1 MPSLGPTVEQRTHVD
16 RLVSSIPDRTL
27 PTYQRLT
34 YDQLLHDHLIPNTPF
49 LLASSNTSQWPA
61 VKALRN
67 PEGRA
72 GEASDPNLKG
82 LRQYSHHVVPV
93 ANTLKPQFS
102 EFERTERPL
111 GEVLDL
117 WENDIEA
124 ARGLYVKDWHL
135 MAEIES
141 EGRGVEEVYAV
152 PGCLRDDW
160 LNPPYTPSPRTT
172 QPESVSTST
181 SDFRFTYA
189 GPALT
194 YTPLHRDVYG
204 SYSWSANVV
213 GRKVWWLFP
222 PERLDN
228 IKDKNGK
235 LYFDVRNLKDEGGA
249 IKVLQQE
256 GEIIFVPSG
265 WHHQVL
271 NIDFCISINHNFFSF
286 PTIPRIY
293 AALCVSQ
300 TRVEESILD
309 VKEMII
315 DRLGQ
320 SDGSWEKE
328 WFEEVQNLLE
338 MDAGWNWK
346 GFWATV
352 KKNLELSSSV
362 KHDLP
367 PVPLREQWVRSVIA
381 MYKERREWV
390 VLDGVKE
397 TVLEVERLLT

>member
-1 MPSLGPTVEQRTHVD
+1 MPSLGPTIEQRAHID

-27 PTYQRLT
+27 PTYQHPT
-34 YDQLLHDHLIPNTPF
+34 HDQLLRDHLIPNTPF
-49 LLASSNTSQWPA
+49 LLTSSNTSQWPA
-61 VKALRN
+61 AKALRT
-67 PEGRA
+67 PGA
-72 GEASDPNLKG
+72 KTGKASDPDLRG
-82 LRQYSHHVVPV
+82 LRQYAHHVVPV

-117 WENDIEA
+117 WETDINA

-141 EGRGVEEVYAV
+141 EGRGVGEVYTV
-152 PGCLRDDW
+152 PECLRDDW
-160 LNPPYTPSPRTT
+160 LNPPYTPSPRATHS
-172 QPESVSTST
+172 ESVSTST

-222 PERLDN
+222 PDRLDK
-228 IKDKNGK
+228 IKDQNGE
-235 LYFDVRNLKDEGGA
+235 LYFDVRDLEDEGEA

-271 NIDFCISINHNFFSF
+271 NIDFCISINHNFFSS
-286 PTIPRIY
+286 PTLPRIY
-293 AALCVSQ
+293 ATLCLGQ
-300 TRVEESILD
+300 NRVEESILD

-315 DRLGQ
+315 DRLGTK
-320 SDGSWEKE
+320 DGSWEKE
-328 WFEEVQNLLE
+328 WFDEVQSLLE

-352 KKNLELSSSV
+352 KKNLEMSPSLE
-362 KHDLP
+362 HDLP
-367 PVPLREQWVRSVIA
+367 PALLQYDWVREVIA
-381 MYKERREWV
+381 KYKERREWL
-390 VLDGVKE
+390 VLDAVKNI
-397 TVLEVERLLT
+397 VLDIERLLA

>member
-1 MPSLGPTVEQRTHVD
+1 MPSLGPTIEQRAHID
-16 RLVSSIPDRTL
+16 RLVSSIPNRPL
-27 PTYQRLT
+27 PTYQHLT
-34 YDQLLHDHLIPNTPF
+34 HDQLLRDHLIPNTPF

-61 VKALRN
+61 AKALRT
-67 PEGRA
+67 PGARTD
-72 GEASDPNLKG
+72 EASDPDLRG
-82 LRQYSHHVVPV
+82 LRQYAHHVVPV

-117 WENDIEA
+117 WENDINA

-141 EGRGVEEVYAV
+141 EGRGVGEVYTV
-152 PGCLRDDW
+152 PECFRDDW
-160 LNPPYTPSPRTT
+160 LNPPYTPSPRATHS
-172 QPESVSTST
+172 ESASTST

-222 PERLDN
+222 PDRLDK
-228 IKDKNGK
+228 IKDKNGE
-235 LYFDVRNLKDEGGA
+235 LYFDVRDLEDAGGA

-271 NIDFCISINHNFFSF
+271 NIDFCISINHNFFSS
-286 PTIPRIY
+286 PTLPRIY
-293 AALCVSQ
+293 ETLCVSQ
-300 TRVEESILD
+300 IRVEESILD

-315 DRLGQ
+315 DRLGTK
-320 SDGSWEKE
+320 DGSWEKE
-328 WFEEVQNLLE
+328 WFDEVQSLLE

-346 GFWATV
+346 GFWVTV
-352 KKNLELSSSV
+352 KKNLEMSPSLE
-362 KHDLP
+362 HDLP
-367 PVPLREQWVRSVIA
+367 PTPLQHEWVWKVITR
-381 MYKERREWV
+381 YKERREWV
-390 VLDGVKE
+390 VLDNVKDI
-397 TVLEVERLLT
+397 VLDVERLST